1 MSQKSQPRLIS
12 QLRHA
17 VRVRHYSIR
26 TEESYVQWVK
36 RFIRFNGLRH
46 PRELAA
52 ADVGRFLTWLAVE
65 RKVSA
70 STQDQAL
77 SALVFLYRNVLSQPL
92 GLVDGVSRAKR
103 PKNLPVVLS
112 QREVLHILQQ
122 LDGVPWL
129 MVSLLYGSG
138 LRLMECVRLRVKDI
152 DFEYRCLTV
161 RRGKGGK
168 DRVVTLADGLIPH
181 LHAHLNVVRIE
192 FEREVARGVADV
204 WLPHALGRKFPMQ
217 VQSGAGST
225 CSRLVV
231 VAWIRGPA
239 RSVATMS
246 GNETCR
252 RRCESRYVVPVYTRR

>member
-1 MSQKSQPRLIS
+1 M
-12 QLRHA
+12 
-17 VRVRHYSIR
+17 
-26 TEESYVQWVK
+26 QWVK

-92 GLVDGVSRAKR
+92 GLVDGVSRAKQ
-103 PKNLPVVLS
+103 PNNLPVVLS
-112 QREVLHILQQ
+112 QQEVGHILQQ

-138 LRLMECVRLRVKDI
+138 LRLMECVRLRVKDV

-239 RSVATMS
+239 RSVVTMS
-246 GNETCR
+246 GNATCK
-252 RRCESRYVVPVYTRR
+252 RRCESRCVVPV